1 MSMRRPHRLI
11 LCNDGNAVAGPT
23 REAPLGEQG
32 LVELAI
38 DPLRDTLVDTLY
50 WQLGTDPYFGTP
62 THRLTDHYSHDTA
75 VGPRWGAGT
84 ERFATASQWRV
95 YENTR
100 ELIEAGTDPPAV
112 LIEHGHRAGL
122 QVFLSMRVNDVHD
135 RNLPGGLDDALMSP
149 VKRGYRDWIL
159 GGDGL
164 RRTACDFAVPA
175 VRGYKLALAEEAIDR
190 YDLDG
195 LDWDFCRVPVFFQPG
210 EVGRGTAL
218 MTDLVRRLKAALARK
233 SERAGRPVLFSARVP
248 GSLDG
253 ALAAGLDVRTWIERA
268 LIDVVVVGHATGS
281 RFRLPVEEYVA
292 AARGTG
298 VEVIAQNLGLFM
310 QPRPRWAGLLF
321 GERDYYSTEMC
332 RAVAAVHHRA
342 GAHGLYLFNNHYLSS
357 HPRRRLR
364 TAAVARDRRPGA
376 HRPPRQ
382 ALPGRPAGDGRRAAA
397 DRPGQP
403 GRPCR
408 VAARCRRRPPRRRTG
423 HAAPVDRAAHRPGR
437 GRHRAERRPARTG
450 PGAAAHPLQRHLA
463 GPGGHRAPASGLERA
478 VRAGDR
484 PQSAHRLPAQ
494 SRQRGAAGP
503 VLSARSRRKL
513 TMLPTSGKSLAS
525 MGLSVDW
532 EVLAKAKG

>member
-11 LCNDGNAVAGPT
+11 LCNDGNAIAGPT
-23 REAPLGEQG
+23 REAPLGERG

-38 DPLRDTLVDTLY
+38 DPLRGTLVDTLY

-149 VKRGYRDWIL
+149 VKRGNRDWIL

-164 RRTACDFAVPA
+164 RRTAYDFAAPA
-175 VRGYKLALAEEAIDR
+175 VRDYKLALAEEAIDR

-218 MTDLVRRLKAALARK
+218 MTDLVGRLKAALARK

-248 GSLDG
+248 GSLDA
-253 ALAAGLDVRTWIERA
+253 ALAAGLDVRTWIERG

-321 GERDYYSTEMC
+321 GERDYYLTEMC

-342 GAHGLYLFNNHYLSS
+342 GAHGLYLFNNHYLSVTRDAGYDRQPWREIADPALIARRDK
-357 HPRRRLR
+357 HYLVDQRETAGGPLPIVLGNPGDRAELRLDVADDPRDGGQATLRLLIEQF
-364 TAAVARDRRPGA
+364 TARDEVAIELNGAPLDPDRATRRIHFNDTWLDLEA
-376 HRPPRQ
+376 
-382 ALPGRPAGDGRRAAA
+382 
-397 DRPGQP
+397 
-403 GRPCR
+403 
-408 VAARCRRRPPRRRTG
+408 TG
-423 HAAPVDRAAHRPGR
+423 H
-437 GRHRAERRPARTG
+437 
-450 PGAAAHPLQRHLA
+450 L
-463 GPGGHRAPASGLERA
+463 
-478 VRAGDR
+478 
-484 PQSAHRLPAQ
+484 
-494 SRQRGAAGP
+494 RQGWNA
-503 VLSARSRRKL
+503 
-513 TMLPTSGKSLAS
+513 
-525 MGLSVDW
+525 LSVRVIARNPRIGCPLSLSSV
-532 EVLAKAKG
+532 ELLVRY

>member
-1 MSMRRPHRLI
+1 MNTRRPHRLI
-11 LCNDGNAVAGPT
+11 LCNDGNAIAGPT

-38 DPLRDTLVDTLY
+38 DPLRDTMVDTLY

-84 ERFATASQWRV
+84 ERFATASEWRV

-100 ELIEAGTDPPAV
+100 ELIETGTDPPAV
-112 LIEHGHRAGL
+112 LVEHGHRAGL

-135 RNLPGGLDDALMSP
+135 RNLPGGLDDPLMSP
-149 VKRGYRDWIL
+149 MKRGNRDWIL

-164 RRTACDFAVPA
+164 RQTACDFAVPA
-175 VRGYKLALAEEAIDR
+175 VRDYKLALAEEAIDR

-210 EVGRGTAL
+210 QVGRGTAL
-218 MTDLVRRLKAALARK
+218 MTDLVGRLKAALARK

-248 GSLDG
+248 GSLDA
-253 ALAAGLDVRTWIERA
+253 ALAAGLDVRTWIERG

-292 AARGTG
+292 AARGTD

-310 QPRPRWAGLLF
+310 QPRPHWAGLLF

-342 GAHGLYLFNNHYLSS
+342 GAHGLYLFNNHYLAVTRDAGYDRQPWREIADPALIARRDK
-357 HPRRRLR
+357 HYLVDQQETAGGPLPIALQRPGDRAELRIDVADDPADGGQATLRLLIEQLTAPDEVAVELNGAALDPDRARRRIHFNDAWLDLDVTGHLR
-364 TAAVARDRRPGA
+364 QGWNALSVRVVARNDRVG
-376 HRPPRQ
+376 
-382 ALPGRPAGDGRRAAA
+382 
-397 DRPGQP
+397 
-403 GRPCR
+403 C
-408 VAARCRRRPPRRRTG
+408 
-423 HAAPVDRAAHRPGR
+423 
-437 GRHRAERRPARTG
+437 
-450 PGAAAHPLQRHLA
+450 PL
-463 GPGGHRAPASGLERA
+463 
-478 VRAGDR
+478 
-484 PQSAHRLPAQ
+484 
-494 SRQRGAAGP
+494 
-503 VLSARSRRKL
+503 
-513 TMLPTSGKSLAS
+513 SLAS
-525 MGLSVDW
+525 V
-532 EVLAKAKG
+532 EVLVRYP